1 MSPDVTPLPPPPD
14 DPVAAKPKR
23 ENPKALWA
31 MILGFVSLPVT
42 CLCGFGLLLG
52 IPAVIWAGSRRTSPP
67 GRWLAIGGIVCGA
80 FSITLGTLWL
90 VLLATGA
97 VHPPST

>member
-1 MSPDVTPLPPPPD
+1 MSSDWTPLPPPSDAPYG
-14 DPVAAKPKR
+14 AKPKR

-42 CLCGFGLLLG
+42 CLCGFGLILG
-52 IPAVIWAGSRRTSPP
+52 VPAIILGWQSKNEPT
-67 GRWLAIGGIVCGA
+67 GRWLALGGLICGA
-80 FSITLGTLWL
+80 ISVGFGTLWL

-97 VHPPST
+97 IHPPKA

>member
-1 MSPDVTPLPPPPD
+1 MSPDVTPLPPAPD
-14 DPVAAKPKR
+14 DPSAAKRKR

-52 IPAVIWAGSRRTSPP
+52 IPAVILGWQSKDEPT
-67 GRWLAIGGIVCGA
+67 GRWLAIGGLVCGA
-80 FSITLGTLWL
+80 FSIAFGTLWL

-97 VHPPST
+97 VHPPKA